1 MLWLL
6 DNSLLLDNMTLS
18 LKEESVKCLFGI
30 AEYYSSSGFRACSPY
45 LGRVSRGTVHI
56 LLHA

>member
-6 DNSLLLDNMTLS
+6 DNLLLLDTMTLFF
-18 LKEESVKCLFGI
+18 KEGSVKCLFGI
-30 AEYYSSSGFRACSPY
+30 AEYYSSSGFRASSPY
-45 LGRVSRGTVHI
+45 LVRVSRGTVYI